1 MERSNLIETLEQL
14 LEAEERSERL
24 TKLPSDLYPRIAVY
38 TQKLRKGAGTDDA
51 DAVSRIAR
59 KQLRLI
65 EGMARQ
71 LLNRR
76 LAKGID
82 KHDTRDLLPEEKY
95 LCERYAEYE
104 LTRDKFVSALINGQP
119 SFFAILQ
126 KQQMQEMVTVRFM
139 KPLGEVMG
147 FDLNRYGPFK
157 VHDLAHIP
165 TGNAEALVSNGDA
178 VEVYTKDSF

>member
-24 TKLPSDLYPRIAVY
+24 TKLPPDIYPRIAIY
-38 TQKLRKGAGTDDA
+38 TQKLRKSAGPDDE
-51 DAVSRIAR
+51 DAISRITR

-71 LLNRR
+71 LLSRR

-82 KHDTRDLLPEEKY
+82 RHDTRDLLPEEKY
-95 LCERYAEYE
+95 LCESYTESS
-104 LTRDKFVSALINGQP
+104 LTHDKFMRALTNGQP

-126 KQQMQEMVTVRFM
+126 KQQMQKMVTVRFT

-157 VHDLAHIP
+157 IHDLAQIP
-165 TGNAEALVSNGDA
+165 TGNAEALIASGDA

>member
-24 TKLPSDLYPRIAVY
+24 TKIPSDIYPKLAIY
-38 TQKLRKGAGTDDA
+38 TQKLRKSAGADDA
-51 DAVSRIAR
+51 DPISRITR
-59 KQLRLI
+59 KQLGLI

-71 LLNRR
+71 LLDRR

-95 LCERYAEYE
+95 LCESYTESRLAH
-104 LTRDKFVSALINGQP
+104 DKFVSALINGQP

-126 KQQMQEMVTVRFM
+126 KQQMQKMVTVRFTR
-139 KPLGEVMG
+139 PLGEVMG

-157 VHDLAHIP
+157 VHDLAQIP
-165 TGNAEALVSNGDA
+165 TGNAEALISNGDA
-178 VEVYTKDSF
+178 IQVYTKDSF